1 MSAPILKPG
10 YNEGYPSPV
19 LVNTPAIKFTVK
31 TKYIDIRIGDT
42 YFNEGYPNN
51 NNYLVDVADMK
62 VQKQPF
68 PKILPSVIAGY
79 NEDYPVIN
87 EVNVTNMKVQKQ
99 PFPKIL
105 PSVIAGYNEDYPVI
119 NEVNVTNMKVQTRPF
134 PRILPSVIP
143 GYNEDY
149 PVINEVDMTYAKVK
163 TRPFPRILPSVI
175 PGYNENYPVI
185 NEVDMTNAK
194 VQESPFPKILPDMDH
209 EDKLEGYPSFEVLG
223 YITDFGAFTR
233 SGTIEVEIP
242 YSVMYICDYAFY
254 DTPIKSVKINR
265 HCKYFEHSFPPGC
278 HIKPYNDKD

>member
-31 TKYIDIRIGDT
+31 TKYIDIRIGGA
-42 YFNEGYPNN
+42 YFNEGYPTN

-68 PKILPSVIAGY
+68 PKILPSVIPGY
-79 NEDYPVIN
+79 NENYPVIN
-87 EVNVTNMKVQKQ
+87 KVNVTNVKVQTR

-149 PVINEVDMTYAKVK
+149 PVINEVDMTYAKV
-163 TRPFPRILPSVI
+163 
-175 PGYNENYPVI
+175 
-185 NEVDMTNAK
+185 
-194 VQESPFPKILPDMDH
+194 QESPFPKILPDMDH

-233 SGTIEVEIP
+233 SGTLEVEIP